1 MLGINPKRP
10 GDCASAFETL
20 IHKAFQVLMLPCL
33 LQRFSTTR
41 LLRGSTLLLVPIV
54 LLMPNVSLAP
64 VALRWPL
71 FVVLISSSKAL
82 AGAFFTCSF
91 MLINNSVPVST
102 IRPVRGVLCRP
113 PIPLALLTLS
123 RHRLLS
129 PHPR

>member
-91 MLINNSVPVST
+91 MLINMST

-113 PIPLALLTLS
+113 PIS
-123 RHRLLS
+123 WCKHVGRLDFDVT
-129 PHPR
+129 

>member
-1 MLGINPKRP
+1 MARGAHHRSPPVQLHP
-10 GDCASAFETL
+10 A
-20 IHKAFQVLMLPCL
+20 PCL

-64 VALRWPL
+64 AALRWPL
-71 FVVLISSSKAL
+71 FVVLISASKAL

-113 PIPLALLTLS
+113 PISWAE
-123 RHRLLS
+123 
-129 PHPR
+129 HPPQLFANPTERNNPSAS